1 MAEQKRFRLNNPEVV
16 AEAIEGA
23 DIADGEAIILNL
35 ATGTYYSVRGDGIL
49 IWNAVVAG
57 ASCEEISAAVVEQT
71 GAERDAARSAIGS
84 FLQSLAAEGLIVEQ
98 AGDLEERP
106 ALLDLAGGGD
116 GLLEPRFEV
125 YTDMRD
131 LILLDPVHQVDERG
145 WPNVHAAS

>member
-1 MAEQKRFRLNNPEVV
+1 MAGQKRFRLNTPEVV

-35 ATGTYYSVRGDGIL
+35 ATGTYYSIRGGGIL

-57 ASCEEISAAVVEQT
+57 ASGEEVTAAVVEQT
-71 GAERDAARSAIGS
+71 GAEREAASSAIGG
-84 FLQSLAAEGLIVEQ
+84 FLDSLAAEGLIVEQ
-98 AGDLEERP
+98 AGDAEERP
-106 ALLDLAGGGD
+106 ALLDLAGGGE